1 MSFDGNILH
10 KITDELHSVL
20 LTGRINKIYQLSKY
34 DFLFVINAKGSK
46 EQLFISCSPSYSRIH
61 LTEMN
66 YEKPDYPP
74 TFCMFLRK
82 HLEGG
87 IIEDIVQVSNDRI
100 IIISVTKR
108 NELGDLATK
117 KLIIE
122 VMGRHSNIIITEE
135 DNRILEA
142 VKHVMPFEDSER
154 TIFPSAIYHIPIS
167 EKINPYDVEKRNIF
181 LSNPEHLNEQV
192 LLDNF
197 IGFSPLITS
206 EIMFQFHNS
215 NKSIK
220 VIFDELL
227 NTNHPQ
233 IIHGKKDYF
242 YYTDL
247 SHLNGNIDYYD
258 SVNILL
264 DRYYFERDS
273 IDIIKQKSKDL
284 VKFIKNHINKA
295 KTKYEKLQKE
305 LMNTSS
311 RDEFRVKG
319 ELIQANMH
327 HITKGE
333 TKLTCNNYYTN
344 EDIIIELDPKLTPIE
359 NSEKYF
365 KKYKKLK
372 ISIPYIEEQIQDSL
386 LEKKYFEELLHQ
398 IENATLKDIEEI
410 KEELEDK
417 NYLKRKNVVNKKKKR
432 PNYET
437 FVDKDGVEIL
447 VGKNNIQN
455 EYISHKLAKHNE
467 VWFHVKEAPGS
478 HVIVR
483 KSFPLSETTIR
494 TAAQLASYF
503 SKLRLSNS
511 VPVDYLEVRYLKK
524 VPGRINSFVTY
535 KNNKTIYI
543 DPDESFILDLRKK

>member
-1 MSFDGNILH
+1 MSFDGNLLN
-10 KITDELHSVL
+10 KIVSELHSVL

-34 DFLFVINAKGSK
+34 DFLFVINTKSSK
-46 EQLFISCSPSYSRIH
+46 QQLFVSCSPSYSRIH

-87 IIEDIVQVSNDRI
+87 IIENITQVSNDRI
-100 IIISVTKR
+100 VIISVTKR

-117 KLIIE
+117 KLIVE
-122 VMGRHSNIIITEE
+122 VMGRHSNIIITE
-135 DNRILEA
+135 DDYHILEA
-142 VKHVMPFEDSER
+142 VKHVMPFEDNER
-154 TIFPSAIYHIPIS
+154 TIFPSAIYHTPIS
-167 EKINPYDVEKRNIF
+167 GKINPFDVEERNQF
-181 LSNPEHLNEQV
+181 LSNPKNLNEQS
-192 LLDNF
+192 LLDHF
-197 IGFSPLITS
+197 IGFSPLVVQ
-206 EIMFQFHNS
+206 EIMFQFINS

-220 VIFDELL
+220 VIFDEVLQFV
-227 NTNHPQ
+227 HPQ
-233 IIHGKKDYF
+233 IITGKKDYF

-247 SHLNGNIDYYD
+247 SHLEGTRVYYD

-305 LMNTSS
+305 LIQTSS
-311 RDEFRVKG
+311 RDELRVKG
-319 ELIQANMH
+319 ELVQANLH
-327 HITKGE
+327 LIVKGE
-333 TKLTCNNYYTN
+333 TKLKCMNYYTN
-344 EDIIIELDPKLTPIE
+344 EEEIIDLDPKATPIE

-372 ISIPYIEEQIQDSL
+372 TSIPFINEQIQDSL

-410 KEELEDK
+410 KEELEEK
-417 NYLKRKNVVNKKKKR
+417 NYLKRKNTVHKKKKR

-437 FVDKDGVEIL
+437 FVDKEGIEIL

-483 KSFPLSETTIR
+483 KPFPLTETTIR

-511 VPVDYLEVRYLKK
+511 VPVDYVEVRYLKK

-543 DPDESFILDLRKK
+543 DPDEAFILELRKK